1 MELRQAARADLP
13 QITSAY
19 REIVQNMRENQ
30 LNIWDEVYPFACFQE
45 DIRRGGLYLLA
56 EQGKIAG
63 AFALCAQN
71 AGARHVGWEQ
81 SDAQAVYLDRLGAH
95 PRYARKGPAGLLLAK
110 AKGAESLPL
119 FVVGCNRPAI
129 CLYKKRLS
137 QSPRRLSGTK
147 RGGLCPPGIWIR
159 SRAVMPANCYAR
171 EMRRSNVSHRR
182 PGKPRP
188 EISQNAA

>member
-1 MELRQAARADLP
+1 MELRPAARADLP

-56 EQGKIAG
+56 EQGEIAG

-81 SDAQAVYLDRLGAH
+81 SDARAVYLDRLGVR
-95 PRYARKGPAGLLLAK
+95 PRYAGKGLASLLLAK
-110 AKGAESLPL
+110 AREQAKAKGAGYLRL
-119 FVVGCNRPAI
+119 FVVDCNRPAI
-129 CLYKKRLS
+129 CLYEKNGFHRA
-137 QSPRRLSGTK
+137 
-147 RGGLCPPGIWIR
+147 RGVYQEQIEEGFVL
-159 SRAVMPANCYAR
+159 R
-171 EMRRSNVSHRR
+171 EY
-182 PGKPRP
+182 GY
-188 EISQNAA
+188 EAAL